1 MTVGARSFDEA
12 EAELS
17 DRITRYGGWFQR
29 FQFAHKIEILRRSG
43 CLSLLSPNGTVLD
56 LGCGTGI
63 VACMVALTFPQ
74 KQVIGIDTDKRRIG
88 SCQKLSNGIP
98 NVSFLS
104 GDIRSFNLHG
114 SKEIICFDVLHHLP
128 EQAQDRLILSVAAN
142 LDLGGRLIVFEVDIT
157 PSPRWK
163 YWVSLLS
170 DYILYPF
177 QEKAH
182 FRSSLAYQ
190 DLFRSAGLEVE
201 MTQALPSSIVAPI
214 LYVARRA
221 AK

>member
-1 MTVGARSFDEA
+1 MAVGARSFDEA

-17 DRITRYGGWFQR
+17 DRIARYGGWFQR
-29 FQFAHKIEILRRSG
+29 FQFAHKIEILRRSQ

-88 SCQKLSNGIP
+88 SCQKLSHGIP
-98 NVSFLS
+98 NVRFFA
-104 GDIRSFNLHG
+104 GDVRSFDLRG

-128 EQAQDRLILSVAAN
+128 EPAQDRLVLSVAAN
-142 LDLGGRLIVFEVDIT
+142 LDPGGRFIVFEVDTT
-157 PSPRWK
+157 PYPRWK

-190 DLFRSAGLEVE
+190 ALFRSAGLEVE

-221 AK
+221 TK